1 MRYVAGYYL
10 LLCPLIQSIFHW
22 KLFGDLRCLLGL
34 PSSLGVLRWGGFL
47 LRILILWKRC
57 ISMIDWC
64 LMGKQNGE
72 NADHL
77 LLHCPM
83 AHCPMASEMWSF
95 VFFSVW
101 YPLGYTSTGYGSA
114 SLMTRGFGRHPNA
127 AIWKIVPHC
136 LIWYIWQERNA
147 RNFEGCEWSIIELKS
162 FFLFSLLDSDRAL
175 QAFSC
180 DSFSDLLVRAIFV
193 EMLMCIPGSFADL
206 IKIVIKK
213 KITGQKPHW
222 LNNWIQYHYQEFWQV
237 QTIFKINK
245 H

>member
-1 MRYVAGYYL
+1 
-10 LLCPLIQSIFHW
+10 
-22 KLFGDLRCLLGL
+22 
-34 PSSLGVLRWGGFL
+34 
-47 LRILILWKRC
+47 
-57 ISMIDWC
+57 
-64 LMGKQNGE
+64 MGKMRIICFYIVLW
-72 NADHL
+72 L
-77 LLHCPM
+77 LKCGPL
-83 AHCPMASEMWSF
+83 
-95 VFFSVW
+95 FFFFVW

-213 KITGQKPHW
+213 KSLVKNLIG
-222 LNNWIQYHYQEFWQV
+222 
-237 QTIFKINK
+237 
-245 H
+245 